1 MNQQAELT
9 HTVFSAVQLEAK
21 NGRCNLDASKI
32 VKITVKR
39 ALKHYP
45 VKVLKS
51 AA

>member
-32 VKITVKR
+32 VKR